1 MTGPQAAPPA
11 EPDSRPVDPDFQASI
26 DAGLTETFE
35 DYCKRTSREG
45 P

>member
-1 MTGPQAAPPA
+1 MTADEPAAPDVA
-11 EPDSRPVDPDFQASI
+11 SREVDPDFQASI

-35 DYCKRTSREG
+35 DYCKRTSKET